1 MSEKRFFE
9 AEHIFAGYGKKAV
22 IHDISFSLRPCTLTA
37 LIGANGSGKTTLMKC
52 IANQLN
58 HGGSSILQ
66 GKSLEDM
73 SVKER
78 ARNVSYIPQRSGISI
93 SLPVLD
99 VVLMGFNPMLK
110 LMQRPT
116 KEQQMRAKEALAE
129 IGLGGYEDIDYLTL
143 SEGQK
148 QLVFLAR
155 TLIEDTSLLL
165 LDEPDSALDLQNRY
179 QIMNLLKKMV
189 TEKERAGLL
198 CLHDPILALRY
209 CEQLILM
216 KDGRCVDVLHPSEDS
231 MEKMEKALKEIYGD
245 ISLVECLDKKGKR
258 HLTVLWEE
266 SV

>member
-22 IHDISFSLRPCTLTA
+22 IHGISFSLRPCTLTA

-99 VVLMGFNPMLK
+99 VVLMGFNLG
-110 LMQRPT
+110 
-116 KEQQMRAKEALAE
+116 AAE
-129 IGLGGYEDIDYLTL
+129 FSDAANGMIKGLL
-143 SEGQK
+143 SGDNDAAAM
-148 QLVFLAR
+148 VA
-155 TLIEDTSLLL
+155 
-165 LDEPDSALDLQNRY
+165 
-179 QIMNLLKKMV
+179 KMV
-189 TEKERAGLL
+189 EMMPKSFKN
-198 CLHDPILALRY
+198 
-209 CEQLILM
+209 Q
-216 KDGRCVDVLHPSEDS
+216 
-231 MEKMEKALKEIYGD
+231 
-245 ISLVECLDKKGKR
+245 
-258 HLTVLWEE
+258 
-266 SV
+266 